1 MKFAMGADVLTSL
14 TKKTSA
20 SADELGATVRQL
32 AAVTEKI
39 EGKVNGAT
47 RAAFDSFQAQ
57 SEQIA
62 VELTSALR
70 GVLAGV
76 SGMDRSFAEG
86 DQEMADQTRQAQASV
101 SFDAARFGAPKA

>member
-32 AAVTEKI
+32 SQVTEKI

-47 RAAFDSFQAQ
+47 RAAFDNFQAQ

-76 SGMDRSFAEG
+76 SAMDKSFTEG
-86 DQEMADQTRQAQASV
+86 DQEMADQTRQAQGSV
-101 SFDAARFGAPKA
+101 SFDAARFGATKA

>member
-32 AAVTEKI
+32 SQVTEKI
-39 EGKVNGAT
+39 EGRVNGAT
-47 RAAFDSFQAQ
+47 RAAFDAFQAQ
-57 SEQIA
+57 SEEIA
-62 VELTSALR
+62 VELTAALR

-76 SGMDRSFAEG
+76 SAMDKSFAEG
-86 DQEMADQTRQAQASV
+86 DQEMADQTRQAQGSV
-101 SFDAARFGAPKA
+101 SFDAARFGAGKA

>member
-20 SADELGATVRQL
+20 AADELGATVRQL
-32 AAVTEKI
+32 SQVTEKI

-47 RAAFDSFQAQ
+47 RAAFDNFQAQ

-62 VELTSALR
+62 AELTAALR

-76 SGMDRSFAEG
+76 SAMDKSFAEG
-86 DQEMADQTRQAQASV
+86 DHEMADQTRQAQGSV
-101 SFDAARFGAPKA
+101 SFDSARFGAPKA

>member
-32 AAVTEKI
+32 SQVTEQI

-47 RAAFDSFQAQ
+47 RAAFDNFQAQ
-57 SEQIA
+57 SEEIA
-62 VELTSALR
+62 VELTAALR
-70 GVLAGV
+70 GVLTGI
-76 SGMDRSFAEG
+76 SGMDKSFAQG
-86 DQEMADQTRQAQASV
+86 DQEAADLTAQAQASV
-101 SFDAARFGAPKA
+101 SFDSARFGAGKA